1 MRYTESEALE
11 QVLRRSEQIRAQR
24 RRRTALLFRVAAGA
38 LAIALVLV
46 VAPALSAHGLLPLS
60 REAEGYL
67 FAVAIALAL
76 GAVALYCLRRQQGA
90 RASER
95 PTSPRRGVSL
105 SDNLL
110 AGVAGGKG
118 AEDDKPTHDGA
129 AAAEPGK
136 DEARP

>member
-1 MRYTESEALE
+1 ML
-11 QVLRRSEQIRAQR
+11 QR
-24 RRRTALLFRVAAGA
+24 RRRQQNIKYLAMLGA
-38 LAIALVLV
+38 FALVLV